1 MICSKCGANIPDG
14 STFCTACGAAV
25 EAAPAQA
32 APQPVAAQPAGVQ
45 TVSASKVLTW
55 GILGLAFAGSGLLGL
70 IFSIIG
76 LKKGKLFL
84 AENGSLFGQ
93 AKVGR
98 TLAKVGL
105 ILSIVMMVFWVIYI
119 AVVGIFVGTVASNA
133 TYYY

>member
-1 MICSKCGANIPDG
+1 MICTKCGATIPDG
-14 STFCTACGAAV
+14 STVCPTCGAAI
-25 EAAPAQA
+25 EAAPVQA
-32 APQPVAAQPAGVQ
+32 APQPVAAAG
-45 TVSASKVLTW
+45 TVSPANVLTW

-105 ILSIVMMVFWVIYI
+105 ILSIVMMIFWVIYI